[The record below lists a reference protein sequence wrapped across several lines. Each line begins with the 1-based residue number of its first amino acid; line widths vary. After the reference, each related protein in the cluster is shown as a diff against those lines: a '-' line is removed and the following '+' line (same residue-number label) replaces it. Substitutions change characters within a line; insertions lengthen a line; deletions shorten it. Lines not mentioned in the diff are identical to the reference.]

1 MGSLPQQVVELEVE
15 QPTVGRLE
23 DMGPPTKVDGGS
35 SIEMEGDH
43 VAGPKDECRLSGTWV
58 ERPQ

>member
-1 MGSLPQQVVELEVE
+1 VE